1 MNALWGR
8 AEWRVGDERSMG
20 SLRAE
25 WRVGDERSMGQGR
38 VAGR

>member
-8 AEWRVGDERSMG
+8 AEWRVGDERSM
-20 SLRAE
+20 
-25 WRVGDERSMGQGR
+25 ERSMGQGR